1 MGTTQDVGDFTLGG
15 MLSGSA
21 ALPNT
26 RYGAPIGTV
35 KDGTQLEVDLSGW
48 GLDWKGTQ
56 FVLPPDAGTL
66 VTAVDEIDET
76 HYFYTMDWSHLI
88 TSDENSQYANL
99 NTFWHLEG
107 ILVTA
112 VPEAETYAMM
122 LAGLALVGVAKHR
135 RRKPA

>member
-1 MGTTQDVGDFTLGG
+1 MGVTQDVGDFTLGG

-26 RYGAPIGTV
+26 RHGAPMGTV

-76 HYFYTMDWSHLI
+76 HYFYTIDWSHLI